1 MPGGG
6 LNAARGI
13 ATTNPKIK
21 IVMLTF
27 SEEEDDVRKAIT
39 AGVQGYVLK
48 GVSGN
53 ELRHIVRAVFNG
65 EHFISSGVSRAAIA
79 SQAQANEP

>member
-6 LNAARGI
+6 LAAARAI
-13 ATTNPKIK
+13 ASTNPNIK
-21 IVMLTF
+21 MVMLTF

-48 GVSGN
+48 GVSGS
-53 ELRHIVRAVFNG
+53 ELRTIVHSVFNG
-65 EHFISSGVSRAAIA
+65 EHFISLAVSRAAIA
-79 SQAQANEP
+79 SQHPK